1 MEKKYKLTEE
11 TINVDGRT
19 LHRIEALKDF
29 SNVKKGDKGG
39 FIENEN
45 NLTQYGKCWV
55 YDNAEVS
62 GYAMVHNNA
71 TVSGNAKVSGNAII
85 HEDAK
90 VYGDAKVSGKAI
102 VHDKAEIYDNAEVH
116 GDAMVYENAKVYG
129 DAKVSGNAIVYGDAE
144 VCGKAEVCDNA
155 EICGNAIIANDS
167 DYIVFKNW
175 WSSGRYFT
183 WTKSNNMWKV
193 GCFYGSGKQL
203 INKAYM
209 DSELSG
215 NEYERVVRYVDKDYP
230 EIIKNQQENRRVMTE
245 QEIFEKLKEA
255 LDYQYMYDRW
265 AWGEERK
272 EVDNLEDYLRII
284 KQEREIEKD
293 FEDAELKRVNT
304 YKEFIHYLHDKAI
317 GNKDSI
323 IECFDENDVNI
334 FIGYKTVTKKLIDG
348 KLYLEFEDKDTKY
361 RAEWQAIDNYA
372 VWQTC
377 GVCGDDYS
385 GYLLFP
391 TYKDDE
397 YFVLWY
403 KI

>member
-19 LHRIEALKDF
+19 LYRIEALTYFGD
-29 SNVKKGDKGG
+29 VKQGDKGG

-90 VYGDAKVSGKAI
+90 VYGDAKVSGNAAVFGDTEI
-102 VHDKAEIYDNAEVH
+102 YDKAEVY
-116 GDAMVYENAKVYG
+116 GDTMVYENAKIYG
-129 DAKVSGNAIVYGDAE
+129 NAKVSGSAAVFGDAE

-155 EICGNAIIANDS
+155 EIRGNAIVANDS

-209 DSELSG
+209 DSEQSG
-215 NEYERVVRYVDKDYP
+215 TEYERVVRYVEKDYR
-230 EIIKNQQENRRVMTE
+230 N
-245 QEIFEKLKEA
+245 
-255 LDYQYMYDRW
+255 
-265 AWGEERK
+265 
-272 EVDNLEDYLRII
+272 
-284 KQEREIEKD
+284 
-293 FEDAELKRVNT
+293 
-304 YKEFIHYLHDKAI
+304 
-317 GNKDSI
+317 S
-323 IECFDENDVNI
+323 
-334 FIGYKTVTKKLIDG
+334 
-348 KLYLEFEDKDTKY
+348 
-361 RAEWQAIDNYA
+361 
-372 VWQTC
+372 
-377 GVCGDDYS
+377 
-385 GYLLFP
+385 
-391 TYKDDE
+391 
-397 YFVLWY
+397 
-403 KI
+403 